1 MARGHQS
8 VRSDAMKQ
16 SGLTVITAIKPGRL
30 TALRSSLTT
39 AGATIPFQN
48 MSTVHYAA
56 FLVLPCLDDCPPR
69 LVLETNYDGDL
80 CTHLNELI
88 THGASALDQIYG
100 SCEDYP
106 PAGATGD
113 AEAVKQ
119 YFKNHSVTSSAFF
132 VAFPGRSL
140 ADIRNAIEVY
150 QEAKGFL
157 DGHTRTRPSVRQTPN
172 QVWKELVEYFRSRSP
187 VRPQR
192 SPVTGRKLKRLRW
205 LNLLIL
211 VAVVFVLPALA
222 IPVLT
227 VRSHQ
232 VSWRVAVQVAILT
245 LLAVL
250 AFILLI
256 LGVLLLVARLCEV
269 IEARSSAPHDPTVRP
284 VDQAVYDGLNVGPQN
299 HLCTLATMRAS
310 RMRVFVVKMCLFVV
324 KVVSSKFFIL
334 GNLGRISTI
343 HFARWILI
351 DKSKR
356 LLFLSNYDGSWSGYL
371 SDFSDEGFGIN
382 AIWGNSVGFLPTKWL
397 LWGGAYYLEP
407 FEDSVLRHFQPAE
420 LFYRAYGEYPVQNI
434 KRYLDYRDALA
445 EALA

>member
-1 MARGHQS
+1 
-8 VRSDAMKQ
+8 VEQ
-16 SGLTVITAIKPGRL
+16 SGLTVITAIRPGRL
-30 TALRSSLTT
+30 AALRRSLATI
-39 AGATIPFQN
+39 GATIPFQN

-56 FLVLPCLDDCPPR
+56 FLLLPCLDDCPQR

-80 CTHLNELI
+80 CTHLDELI
-88 THGASALDQIYG
+88 THGAPALDEIYD

-113 AEAVKQ
+113 AAGVKQ

-132 VAFPGRSL
+132 VAFLRRSL
-140 ADIRNAIEVY
+140 GDIRNAIEVY
-150 QEAKGFL
+150 REAKRFL
-157 DGHTRTRPSVRQTPN
+157 DGHTRTRPSVKQTTN
-172 QVWKELVEYFRSRSP
+172 QVWKELVEHFRSRSP

-205 LNLLIL
+205 LNLLFL

-222 IPVLT
+222 IPLLT
-227 VRSHQ
+227 VLFQ
-232 VSWRVAVQVAILT
+232 QLSWRFAIKLGART

-250 AFILLI
+250 VFILLI
-256 LGVLLLVARLCEV
+256 VGALLLVARLCEI
-269 IEARSSAPHDPTVRP
+269 IEARCSAPHDPTVRP

-299 HLCTLATMRAS
+299 HLCTLATMRTS
-310 RMRVFVVKMCLFVV
+310 RLRMFMVKMSLLVV
-324 KVVSSKFFIL
+324 KVVSSRFFIL
-334 GNLGRISTI
+334 GNLGSISTI

-351 DKSKR
+351 DKGKR

-371 SDFSDEGFGIN
+371 SDFSDQGFGIN
-382 AIWGNSVGFLPTKWL
+382 AIWGNTVGFLPTKWM

-420 LFYRAYGEYPVQNI
+420 LFYTAYGEYPVQNL